1 MKTVN
6 LERVFMALAFVFALI
21 SAIASFKQ
29 GFYAY
34 AWQLITCVWI
44 LTNWIKTERIES
56 LNKNK

>member
-1 MKTVN
+1 MKTAN
-6 LERVFMALAFVFALI
+6 LERVLMALAFIAALI

-34 AWQLITCVWI
+34 AWQLISCVWI
-44 LTNWIKTERIES
+44 STNWMKTEQLNS